1 MKKQTFYY
9 DISVKML
16 KVFLSRLADTIKC
29 ADAAFNTPN
38 IKQKKKLLAPTLH
51 DSVSWIYCWSF
62 HDYTFSDAREIFA
75 FSAETNSS
83 THAPRFMI
91 TSYIPETEKT

>member
-1 MKKQTFYY
+1 MVNSAHPAFSVYMKKQTFYY

-51 DSVSWIYCWSF
+51 DSVS
-62 HDYTFSDAREIFA
+62 
-75 FSAETNSS
+75 
-83 THAPRFMI
+83 
-91 TSYIPETEKT
+91 